1 MVLQQKV
8 QNPPL
13 KSFQALLVVVGI
25 VAVLI
30 LDSILCQLL
39 VNVMPAGTATILF
52 YAVGVL
58 VALWVMRRFILS
70 YTYAMNDTVLRI
82 AYTYGRYE
90 RLMGDIYLSNLVACG
105 TLADMQTRFPSA
117 RVRRAVLPKCTL
129 DHFAIVTKSSDETLI
144 YLLQPTPELHA
155 ALKETVRE
163 NRKG

>member
-1 MVLQQKV
+1 MLLQQKV

-13 KSFQALLVVVGI
+13 KPLRAMGVVIGI
-25 VAVLI
+25 VAVLVI
-30 LDSILCQLL
+30 DSYLCQLL
-39 VNVMPAGTATILF
+39 SLVVASGTATVVF

-70 YTYAMNDTVLRI
+70 YSYAMNDTVMRI
-82 AYTYGRYE
+82 AFNYGRYQ

-105 TLADMQTRFPSA
+105 TLEEMKQRFPSV

-129 DHFAIVTKSSDETLI
+129 EHFAVVTKSSSETFI
-144 YLLQPTPELHA
+144 YLLQPSDEIRA
-155 ALKETVRE
+155 ALKDAVRA